1 MTVEDILVQSSN
13 IGTIKIARKIG
24 EEKYKQFFKRFKSI

>member
-13 IGTIKIARKIG
+13 IGTIKIARKIKD
-24 EEKYKQFFKRFKSI
+24 KYKKFLKDLNY